1 MYLTQFEFRDKE
13 YFSKWDNLLQ
23 FPADYLPSD
32 PPRQRFRLTLMEELQ
47 QLIKDAEPDQA
58 ENIRRNQAL
67 RAIDWI
73 IYDIQSRYK
82 GVNYNYL
89 ELKRKLLS

>member
-32 PPRQRFRLTLMEELQ
+32 PPRQRFRLNLMEELQ
-47 QLIKDAEPDQA
+47 QLIKDAEPDHDLPPVVVPSFKLGWGSSQA
-58 ENIRRNQAL
+58 NDPGGA
-67 RAIDWI
+67 
-73 IYDIQSRYK
+73 
-82 GVNYNYL
+82 
-89 ELKRKLLS
+89 